1 MERKRNPEKPGGAE
15 CAPAAPKK
23 VINPGIQT
31 VFCGA
36 DYIENVSPYFTIWTL
51 LQPFV
56 FR

>member
-15 CAPAAPKK
+15 CAPAALKK

-51 LQPFV
+51 L
-56 FR
+56 